1 MRCVGDMRAV
11 DTNVLVRL
19 LTRDDPRQAD
29 AAEAF
34 VEGGA
39 WVSHLALVEA
49 AWVLDAV
56 YGLPASRIARAI
68 DMLLD
73 HRDLVLHD
81 AQTVAAA
88 LALFRERPKLGFA
101 DCMMIET
108 ARRAGHLPLGT
119 FDRTLARVAGAQRL

>member
-1 MRCVGDMRAV
+1 MRAV

-19 LTRDDPRQAD
+19 LTRDDARQAD

-34 VEGGA
+34 VASGA

-49 AWVLDAV
+49 TWVLDAL
-56 YGLPASRIARAI
+56 YGLTADHIARAVE
-68 DMLLD
+68 MLLD
-73 HRDLVLHD
+73 HRELVLQD
-81 AQTVAAA
+81 AETVAAA
-88 LALFRERPKLGFA
+88 VVLFRERPKLGFA

-119 FDRTLARVAGAQRL
+119 FDRTLVRVAGAQRL